1 MMVRRARSSLG
12 RRSLGLLGAGAVVGL
27 AAALLRVAG
36 CLAPAERYNEGV
48 VFQSDWT
55 TATGSS
61 KNAVRDGGRWKN
73 YWEFNNGA
81 PVQLLSVVPGASVK
95 APGGRNAL
103 EVLQRGPTFG
113 ANVQQDNLLPP
124 STDFYVRFYMR
135 NDDTS
140 GAGDHVVTVDTWQ
153 YANLTFMRKS
163 SGGSGWRFVVSF
175 YGCGYTYPIGHWAPA
190 MTLSRG
196 VWYRFE
202 YFVAFVDRTHMKVDI
217 RVYDAS
223 GAEILGNADFRQ
235 SDYGSEL
242 WDGRRDWT
250 LASYYAAG
258 HSFCVNPVALTH
270 FGMGNN
276 GQQGSLNTGLA
287 WYFTG
292 VQIRTDWWPGP

>member
-1 MMVRRARSSLG
+1 VIVIA
-12 RRSLGLLGAGAVVGL
+12 RRSVALLAIGAVLGLG
-27 AAALLRVAG
+27 AAALRISG
-36 CLAPAERYNEGV
+36 CLAPAERYEEGV
-48 VFQSDWT
+48 VFQSDWST
-55 TATGSS
+55 DTGSS
-61 KNAVRDGGRWKN
+61 RNAVQDGGRWKN
-73 YWEFNNGA
+73 YWEFNGGK
-81 PVQLLSVVPGASVK
+81 PGQLLSVVPGTSVN

-103 EVLQRGPTFG
+103 KVVQRGTSG
-113 ANVQQDNLLPP
+113 YAANVQQDHVVPP

-140 GAGDHVVTVDTWQ
+140 AAGDHVVTVDTWK

-163 SGGSGWRFVVSF
+163 SSSTGWQFVISM
-175 YGCGYTYPIGHWAPA
+175 YGCGYTYPIGHWGPDV
-190 MTLSRG
+190 TLSHG

-202 YFVAFVDRTHMKVDI
+202 YGVTFVDGTHIQVHA

-223 GAEILGNADFRQ
+223 GAQILGDADFRQ
-235 SDYGSEL
+235 TNYGGEK
-242 WDGRRDWT
+242 WNGRSDWT

-258 HSFCVNPVALTH
+258 YNFCVIPEALTH

-276 GQQGSLNTGLA
+276 GQTGSVDTGLA

>member
-1 MMVRRARSSLG
+1 MGGRGRSSVS
-12 RRSLGLLGAGAVVGL
+12 RRSLGLLGVGAVLGL

-36 CLAPAERYNEGV
+36 CLAPAARYDKGV
-48 VFQSDWT
+48 VFQSDWST
-55 TATGSS
+55 DTGSS
-61 KNAVRDGGRWKN
+61 RNAVRDGGRWKN
-73 YWEFNNGA
+73 YWEFNHSA

-103 EVLQRGPTFG
+103 RVVQRGPTFA
-113 ANVQQDNLLPP
+113 ANVQQDNLVPS

-140 GAGDHVVTVDTWQ
+140 AAGDHVVTVDTWQ
-153 YANLTFMRKS
+153 YANLTFMRKTSTS
-163 SGGSGWRFVVSF
+163 SSWQFVVSF

-196 VWYRFE
+196 AWYRFE
-202 YFVAFVDRTHMKVDI
+202 YYVGFVDRTHVQVDV

-223 GAEILGNADFRQ
+223 GAQILGNGDFRQ
-235 SDYGSEL
+235 SGYGSAL
-242 WDGRRDWT
+242 WNGRNDWT

-258 HSFCVNPVALTH
+258 HSFCVNPIALTN

-276 GQQGSLNTGLA
+276 GQQGSLDTGLA